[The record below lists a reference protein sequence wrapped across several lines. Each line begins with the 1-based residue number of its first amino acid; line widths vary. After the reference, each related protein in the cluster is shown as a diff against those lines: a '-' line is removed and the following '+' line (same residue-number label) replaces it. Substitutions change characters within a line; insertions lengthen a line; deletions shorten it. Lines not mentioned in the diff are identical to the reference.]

1 MGPGFES
8 LTAYKEVAD
17 EAASC
22 FFDVVVCFKTAFIV
36 YKCNCLNFCYMRT
49 VILMLQLLWLLVAC
63 APATKE
69 AYLSDYKSFM
79 ERVADERKDYGDVK
93 WKAVM
98 TEYKHYSQDW
108 YNKFEDELTV
118 KERMLLA
125 GYEAKFA
132 YYIAAHKTSDAFDDM
147 IKSLRSS
154 DKKSLRSTIED
165 YIEKDMVDDV
175 EELYKEA
182 KKIGGETLET
192 VEEIFDELDIK
203 Y

>member
-1 MGPGFES
+1 
-8 LTAYKEVAD
+8 
-17 EAASC
+17 
-22 FFDVVVCFKTAFIV
+22 
-36 YKCNCLNFCYMRT
+36 MRT

-132 YYIAAHKTSDAFDDM
+132 YYIAAHKTGDAFDDM

-192 VEEIFDELDIK
+192 VEEIFDELYIK